1 MSKQKNK
8 QQLISETKLNRKYPT
23 KWKVVESEC
32 NIEDECNCF
41 DIGDLED
48 NYNGAKGWEIYEELR
63 KEKKIYITN
72 KLKKDETY

>member
-63 KEKKIYITN
+63 KREENLYNKQIEKR
-72 KLKKDETY
+72 